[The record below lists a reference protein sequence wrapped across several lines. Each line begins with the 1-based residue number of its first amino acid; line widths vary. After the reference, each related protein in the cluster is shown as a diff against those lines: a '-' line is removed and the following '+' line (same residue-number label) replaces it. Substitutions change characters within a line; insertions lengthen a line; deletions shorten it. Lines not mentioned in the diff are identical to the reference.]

1 MIIAIDVGNTNIVL
15 GCLDSKRTYFTAR
28 LSTDVKKTSDEYAL
42 MIRSLFS
49 LHGVDR
55 HAIEGAIISSV
66 VPPLSL
72 PLQQAICL
80 VTGKTAL
87 IVSSGL
93 KTGLNILMENPAA
106 LGADLVVDAVA
117 ASAKYPKPIF
127 VFDMGTAT
135 TLSVIDKKGNYIGG
149 MIIPGPVISM
159 NALANHASQ
168 LSHVDLEAPSKLIGN
183 NTKDCM
189 RSGAVYGHAA
199 MVDGLIDRAEEEIG
213 TKATVVATGGVAP
226 IIIAEC
232 KHKIILDD
240 TLMLQGLLLL
250 YQKNSRKPEPRRG
263 AAEKRVPQKKG

>member
-1 MIIAIDVGNTNIVL
+1 MILAVDVGNTNIVL
-15 GCLDSKRTYFTAR
+15 GCLDSQNTYFTAR
-28 LSTDVKKTSDEYAL
+28 LSTDAKKTSDEYAL
-42 MIRSLFS
+42 MIRNLFS
-49 LHGVDR
+49 LHNIDR
-55 HAIEGAIISSV
+55 HTIEGAIISSV
-66 VPPLSL
+66 VPQLSL

-93 KTGLNILMENPAA
+93 KTGLNILMENPAT

-117 ASAKYPKPIF
+117 ASAKYPKPIL

-168 LSHVDLEAPSKLIGN
+168 LAHIDLEAPPKLIGN

-199 MVDGLIDRAEEEIG
+199 MIDGLIDRAEDEIG
-213 TKATVVATGGVAP
+213 MKACVVATGGVAP
-226 IIIAEC
+226 IIVAQC
-232 KHKIILDD
+232 QHKIHLDNM
-240 TLMLQGLLLL
+240 LMLKGLLLL
-250 YQKNSRKPEPRRG
+250 YQKNTKKTEGRRT
-263 AAEKRVPQKKG
+263 AEKH